1 MFFFIGGMQPRTIK
15 LEEQARAC
23 PNCGSHS
30 AYLKRVDQYLSLFF
44 IPLFPVKKGQPFIEC
59 ERCNAALDPM
69 GYSST
74 PGHAGQCRHCGRH
87 LDADFTY
94 CPSCGKKT

>member
-1 MFFFIGGMQPRTIK
+1 MFFLIGGVQSRTIK
-15 LEEQARAC
+15 VEEQARAC

-44 IPLFPVKKGQPFIEC
+44 IPLFPIKKGQPFIEC
-59 ERCNAALDPM
+59 DRCKAALDPM
-69 GYSST
+69 GYGASQT
-74 PGHAGQCRHCGRH
+74 HAGRCNYCRGR
-87 LDADFTY
+87 LETDFSY